1 MTKNQ
6 KTYLLLAL
14 VLGIWGVLGFKVV
27 NGLGTD
33 EPAQEQ
39 IRLDKPYVAKT
50 IEKRQPILIAANY
63 RDPFLGTPPKSQ
75 KTKKTTKKKVVKP
88 KPPKKNIGYSGSVAQ
103 NGTKNRMFFVTISGQ
118 QHIMEKNQKINEV
131 TLVWGNQES
140 IKVKY
145 PGHTETIKL
154 NQ

>member
-6 KTYLLLAL
+6 KTYALLAL
-14 VLGIWGVLGFKVV
+14 VLTVWGVLGFKVV
-27 NGLGTD
+27 KGLGSNT
-33 EPAQEQ
+33 PVQQEVH
-39 IRLDKPYVAKT
+39 LDKSFVAQT
-50 IEKRQPILIAANY
+50 IEKRDPILIEANY

-75 KTKKTTKKKVVKP
+75 KPKRTVKKKVIKP
-88 KPPKKNIGYSGSVAQ
+88 KPPKKNIAYSGSVAQ
-103 NGTKNRMFFVTISGQ
+103 NGTKNRMFFVTIDGQ

-145 PGHTETIKL
+145 PGHTETITL